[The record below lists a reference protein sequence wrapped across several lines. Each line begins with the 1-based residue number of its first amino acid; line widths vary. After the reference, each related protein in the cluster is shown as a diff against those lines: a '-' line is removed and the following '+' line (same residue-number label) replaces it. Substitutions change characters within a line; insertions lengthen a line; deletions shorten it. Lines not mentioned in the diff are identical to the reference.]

1 MIDDIITKINN
12 LYKSVDKLNDIFNIY
27 NLPQVEFNNLK
38 TNIFKPH
45 GSFPNLLEL
54 IKDLEIETSCRTGN
68 SNVICENRREEGY
81 FINNS
86 LTKVR
91 EVIKKI
97 LFEKNKESI
106 NITPN
111 FIDICFK
118 NYCPHRKNCFS
129 FDTFGNQQTPNKTG
143 SVIFDE
149 IYKELQPQKGYKTP
163 QEMYKNIIISIFCVF
178 NISRGANNPP
188 PTPYLDINKFK
199 SIYYFENMFSGN
211 GFEKNQKEF
220 IDQGERI
227 IKMISETFKD
237 KVADLQ
243 TIKSPSTPNNTIFT
257 LFVKVITYMK
267 EPSNINKVQQ
277 TYNTSYKTYVKELID
292 MIDNNNAVSA
302 IGTLEFIDQITKFN
316 TIKNTCVAN
325 DDKYLQPYLLENF
338 EQTNVMEP
346 LYEKQPQ
353 TWNNSSGGKKK
364 YTKRMNKK
372 LLKKRTRR
380 NKKYDK

>member
-1 MIDDIITKINN
+1 MSQYFFYLFD
-12 LYKSVDKLNDIFNIY
+12 
-27 NLPQVEFNNLK
+27 
-38 TNIFKPH
+38 
-45 GSFPNLLEL
+45 
-54 IKDLEIETSCRTGN
+54 
-68 SNVICENRREEGY
+68 

-118 NYCPHRKNCFS
+118 NYCPNRRNCFS

-149 IYKELQPQKGYKTP
+149 IYKELQVQKGYKTP

-211 GFEKNQKEF
+211 GFEQNQKEF
-220 IDQGERI
+220 IAQGERI

-237 KVADLQ
+237 KAADLQ

-267 EPSNINKVQQ
+267 DPLNINKVQQ
-277 TYNTSYKTYVKELID
+277 TYNTSYKSYVKELID

-325 DDKYLQPYLLENF
+325 DEKYLQPYLLENF

-346 LYEKQPQ
+346 LYEKQLQ
-353 TWNNSSGGKKK
+353 TWNSSFGGKKNSKKK

-380 NKKYDK
+380 NKKI